1 MIWIAFLLFFCS
13 DIALGWV
20 VQRHGAW
27 NLASSPLRF
36 RAFAA
41 QCDSLQ
47 ASKDNEN
54 DADRLI
60 TKGRR
65 INKEAFDLSLAL
77 LCSGLAFDA
86 YVEPSE
92 GSSRWERGSSGV
104 NVAFCSV
111 PFTRSIYQGLIE
123 LTVRKITHL
132 PSTSE
137 NDSTA
142 ERMVSGDGIDAY
154 VLAAIIEG
162 QWTDDIQTI
171 ENQQFFNGILDLT
184 GAAHVSRTS
193 TCWSSVTK
201 DKALASFRKNG
212 VLLPY
217 HVPAPSIFDLIGKKE
232 ENIGA
237 QAIWHEDKIS
247 TEPPIYLYVQ
257 DPANAR
263 LTLSVMDDDR
273 ISLTS
278 KIDSATSITG
288 QPIGSSCKKLK
299 ELIPQAGWTQAT
311 FIQEMKR
318 RVVHDIQKNG
328 ADLANLDDTVQRK
341 MKEIESTHFLW
352 EGSLPLT
359 SKPRRKDKGG
369 QMWLSAAAG
378 AAIAGPIG
386 AATGAVLANLYESP
400 ISGQIHCRVKYTP
413 LPPPIGD
420 DSVSP
425 KAKRNTYIVKG
436 GMPGIDWGT
445 LYSKYQQKFVSSEQK
460 LASGDFATRSNDDI
474 ILSLLNSINMY
485 SDLEHCFFVSHR
497 KTGATC
503 AVYRSIRYK
512 FVVVSFRGT
521 CAPIDLITDASLIQE
536 TWVQGEDADNQSLS
550 KVHVG
555 FRTSM
560 NSIARRL
567 KELILAIPAPG
578 EKIDQYDMFVTGHSL
593 GGALATLFTAD
604 IGQYGIDA
612 GRGLPQLEESE
623 PWWKAVVNS
632 FLSVPGSSDAPSN
645 EPPRPKSLRLYN
657 FGSPRVGNLPF
668 AELFDALCDEG
679 YINQAYRIV
688 NGEDVVARL
697 PRTFNA
703 MIFGNINYE
712 HVGTTVL
719 LTHPDLNSVNN
730 TDDPVTVESTISSM
744 PCIWIEGESD
754 DKQCPVRDGVRLT
767 SPLAE
772 GTLLND
778 LFTFTRESFASGGA
792 LELND
797 ASKGSVLDRIS
808 SVVVKVADR
817 MKNLKATDL
826 GTILGID
833 QSYTDRELRLI
844 QSLVQGK
851 ALAHHLEDEYYAGM
865 GRASGFVA
873 QVNKEIV
880 ETLGPFSS
888 RPS

>member
-1 MIWIAFLLFFCS
+1 MIWIALSLCFFC
-13 DIALGWV
+13 DVALGWIV
-20 VQRHGAW
+20 RSHGAW
-27 NLASSPLRF
+27 NRAS
-36 RAFAA
+36 FAVRCRQFST
-41 QCDSLQ
+41 QCHSLH
-47 ASKDNEN
+47 ASKENEN
-54 DADRLI
+54 DADVFI
-60 TKGRR
+60 TKGCRSD
-65 INKEAFDLSLAL
+65 KAAFDLSMAL

-104 NVAFCSV
+104 DVAFCSV

-123 LTVRKITHL
+123 LTIRKITHL

-142 ERMVSGDGIDAY
+142 ERIVSGDGIDAY

-162 QWTDDIQTI
+162 QWTDDIQII

-212 VLLPY
+212 KLLPY

-232 ENIGA
+232 ENLGA
-237 QAIWHEDKIS
+237 QAIWHDEES
-247 TEPPIYLYVQ
+247 SSEPPIYLYVQ

-263 LTLSVMDDDR
+263 LTLTVMDDDR

-278 KIDSATSITG
+278 KIDSATSIAG

-299 ELIPQAGWTQAT
+299 ELIPQAGWTQAK

-318 RVVHDIQKNG
+318 RVVNDIQQNG
-328 ADLANLDDTVQRK
+328 ADLANLDDAVQRK

-352 EGSLPLT
+352 EGSLSLT
-359 SKPRRKDKGG
+359 SKPRKKDKGG
-369 QMWLSAAAG
+369 QMWLGAAAG

-386 AATGAVLANLYESP
+386 AATGAVLANFYESP
-400 ISGQIHCRVKYTP
+400 VSGQIHCRVKYTP

-445 LYSKYQQKFVSSEQK
+445 LYSKYQQKISTTGARKKIVPCDSTMVS
-460 LASGDFATRSNDDI
+460 DDDI
-474 ILSLLNSINMY
+474 LLSSSNPINMY

-503 AVYRSIRYK
+503 AVYRSLQYK

-536 TWVQGEDADNQSLS
+536 TWVEGEDAENQSLP

-612 GRGLPQLEESE
+612 GRGLPQLEESD

-632 FLSVPGSSDAPSN
+632 FISVPGSNDAPSN
-645 EPPRPKSLRLYN
+645 EPPRPRSLRLYN
-657 FGSPRVGNLPF
+657 FGSPRVGNVPF

-719 LTHPDLNSVNN
+719 LTHPDLNSSNR
-730 TDDPVTVESTISSM
+730 TDDHITVDSTMSSM

-778 LFTFTRESFASGGA
+778 LFTFTRESFVSDGTM
-792 LELND
+792 ELND
-797 ASKGSVLDRIS
+797 TNRGSVLDRVS
-808 SVVVKVADR
+808 SVAVKVADR
-817 MKNLKATDL
+817 MKRIKATDL

-865 GRASGFVA
+865 GRASGFLA
-873 QVNKEIV
+873 QVNEEIV
-880 ETLGPFSS
+880 EIN
-888 RPS
+888 

>member
-1 MIWIAFLLFFCS
+1 MIWIALLLLLFS
-13 DIALGWV
+13 DFALGWIV
-20 VQRHGAW
+20 CHQGAW
-27 NLASSPLRF
+27 NRASLPLRF
-36 RAFAA
+36 RQFSPHG
-41 QCDSLQ
+41 DSLQ
-47 ASKDNEN
+47 ASIGNDD
-54 DADRLI
+54 DADRI
-60 TKGRR
+60 ATKSRR
-65 INKEAFDLSLAL
+65 RNKEAFDLSIAL

-92 GSSRWERGSSGV
+92 GSSRWERGSSGL

-123 LTVRKITHL
+123 LTIRKITHL

-142 ERMVSGDGIDAY
+142 ERIVSGDGIDAY

-162 QWTDDIQTI
+162 QWTDDIQII
-171 ENQQFFNGILDLT
+171 ENQQFYNGILDLT

-201 DKALASFRKNG
+201 DKAMASFRKNG
-212 VLLPY
+212 KLLPY
-217 HVPAPSIFDLIGKKE
+217 HVPPPSFFDVISKKE
-232 ENIGA
+232 ENLGA
-237 QAIWHEDKIS
+237 QAIWHDDES
-247 TEPPIYLYVQ
+247 SAEPPIYLYVQ

-263 LTLSVMDDDR
+263 LTLTVMDDDR

-278 KIDSATSITG
+278 KIDGATSIAG

-299 ELIPQAGWTQAT
+299 ELIPQAGWTHAK

-318 RVVHDIQKNG
+318 RVVNDIQKSG
-328 ADLANLDDTVQRK
+328 ADLANLDDTIQRK
-341 MKEIESTHFLW
+341 MKEMESTHFLW
-352 EGSLPLT
+352 EGSMPLT
-359 SKPRRKDKGG
+359 SKPRKKDKGG
-369 QMWLSAAAG
+369 QMWVGAAAG

-400 ISGQIHCRVKYTP
+400 VSGQIHCHLKYTP
-413 LPPPIGD
+413 LPPPLAD
-420 DSVSP
+420 DAVSP
-425 KAKRNTYIVKG
+425 KAKRNKYVVKG

-445 LYSKYQQKFVSSEQK
+445 LYSRYQEKFSTTAARIGRNE
-460 LASGDFATRSNDDI
+460 DI
-474 ILSLLNSINMY
+474 ALPSLNTSNMY

-503 AVYRSIRYK
+503 AVYRSIQYK

-536 TWVQGEDADNQSLS
+536 TWVEGEDAENQSLP

-560 NSIARRL
+560 NSISRRL
-567 KELILAIPAPG
+567 KELILAVPAPG

-632 FLSVPGSSDAPSN
+632 FTSVPGNNDAPLS
-645 EPPRPKSLRLYN
+645 EPPRPRSLRLYN
-657 FGSPRVGNLPF
+657 FGSPRVGNVPF

-679 YINQAYRIV
+679 HINQAFRIV

-719 LTHPDLNSVNN
+719 ITQQDLDSGNS
-730 TDDPVTVESTISSM
+730 TDDSITVNLSISSA

-778 LFTFTRESFASGGA
+778 LFTFTQESFASDGKVETN
-792 LELND
+792 ELNQ
-797 ASKGSVLDRIS
+797 GSVFDRIS
-808 SVVVKVADR
+808 SVAVKVSDR
-817 MKNLKATDL
+817 LKNLKATDL

-844 QSLVQGK
+844 QSLLQGK

-865 GRASGFVA
+865 GRASGFLA
-873 QVNKEIV
+873 QVNEEIV
-880 ETLGPFSS
+880 EI
-888 RPS
+888 